1 MVNRCHIFLFA
12 FVLFF
17 TVNISAQQLN
27 SYEQEIEQWK
37 LKRISSLKDK
47 NGWLNLA
54 GLFWLEQGSNSFG
67 SGVKNKIV
75 FPKGSIP
82 EFAGNLNLIN
92 GIVTLINAKGVNIK
106 VNDKIVKQRI
116 IFSTDSVNTPIV
128 SYGAYYW
135 TIIKREDKIGIR
147 LRNYN
152 SKLVKNFN
160 GTPRYATDSLWRF
173 NAILKEPVAPTTIA
187 ITNVLGQTIQMK
199 LLGKLIFSLNGA
211 VISLDAVEEENQLF
225 IIFGDATNG
234 KQTYGVGRF
243 LYADKPDALGRTIVD
258 FNKAFNPPC
267 AFTPFAT
274 CPLPPKQNVI
284 SIAITAGE
292 KKYTTTYVH

>member
-1 MVNRCHIFLFA
+1 MFKGCHIFLFT
-12 FVLFF
+12 FVLCF
-17 TVNISAQQLN
+17 TGNISAQQLN
-27 SYEQEIEQWK
+27 SYELEIEQWK
-37 LKRISSLKDK
+37 LDRIISLKK
-47 NGWLNLA
+47 ESGWLNLA

-75 FPKGSIP
+75 FPNGSIP
-82 EFAGNLNLIN
+82 EKAGNLNLIN
-92 GIVTLINAKGVNIK
+92 GVVTLINAKGVNIK

-160 GTPRYATDSLWRF
+160 GTPRYATDSLWKL
-173 NAILKEPVAPTTIA
+173 NAILKEPIVPTNIP

-199 LLGKLIFSLNGA
+199 LLGKLIFILNGE

-234 KQTYGVGRF
+234 NQTYGAGRF
-243 LYADKPDALGRTIVD
+243 LYADKPDAYGRTIVD